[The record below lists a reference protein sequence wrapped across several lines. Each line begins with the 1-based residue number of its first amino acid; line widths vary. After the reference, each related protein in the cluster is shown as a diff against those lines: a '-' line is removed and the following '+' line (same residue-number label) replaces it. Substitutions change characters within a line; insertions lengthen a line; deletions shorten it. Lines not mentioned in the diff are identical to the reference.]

1 MQNKWKTS
9 VVIGEHLFFFTI
21 KKKTII
27 DTRKLVNNFLS
38 KWQFYICGLSYI
50 DKRIKINPQPN

>member
-1 MQNKWKTS
+1 MENQCGHRGAS
-9 VVIGEHLFFFTI
+9 FLFHN

-27 DTRKLVNNFLS
+27 DTGKLVNNFLS

-50 DKRIKINPQPN
+50 DKRIKINPKPN